1 MTTTQNLST
10 DDIVTFRSDFS
21 AKLVGVEFIVVNADA
36 GVDAETGKRMVS
48 LKRKIG
54 GRWGYR
60 LAYLADLVNR

>member
-36 GVDAETGKRMVS
+36 GVDAETGNR
-48 LKRKIG
+48 INH
-54 GRWGYR
+54 R
-60 LAYLADLVNR
+60 LTRSARYARR